1 MAPGANIE
9 LIEANSSSLSN
20 LLTCIQSAESQAGV
34 SVVSMS
40 WGASE
45 FNGESSLDSYFA
57 TPAGHTGV
65 SFVASSGDSGA
76 GALWPAISTNVLSV
90 GGTTLTLKNGA
101 YSSETSWS
109 GSSGGTSQYE
119 KEASY
124 EKSVN
129 TTGHQEDPDV
139 SYDANPNTGFA
150 VYDSYGYSGSS
161 GWLEVGGTSAVRRSG
176 RPWWPSPIKA
186 GPWTTRTR

>member
-9 LIEANSSSLSN
+9 LIEANSASLSN
-20 LLTCIQSAESQAGV
+20 LLTCVQYAASRPGV

-45 FNGESSLDSYFA
+45 FSSEAQLRQLLHHA
-57 TPAGHTGV
+57 AGHTGV

-90 GGTTLTLKNGA
+90 GGTTLTLEKRQPTR
-101 YSSETSWS
+101 SETAWS
-109 GSSGGTSQYE
+109 DSGGGTSQYE

-124 EKSVN
+124 EKGVN
-129 TTGHQEDPDV
+129 TTGHQMDPDV

-150 VYDSYGYSGSS
+150 VYDSYGYSGYR
-161 GWLEVGGTSAVRRSG
+161 GWLEVGGTSAVRRNG

-186 GPWTTRTR
+186 E